1 MILFDIVKLNQKVNT
16 LTLEKESL
24 EETIKNELYKEFMK
38 KLGESDKVK
47 RLTEENSKLRKE
59 RKQLKLELASVH
71 RKENNHGK
79 QKKKVNARFI

>member
-38 KLGESDKVK
+38 KLGEGDKVK

-59 RKQLKLELASVH
+59 RKQLKLELANVH

>member
-16 LTLEKESL
+16 LTLEKELL

-38 KLGESDKVK
+38 KLGEGDKVK

-59 RKQLKLELASVH
+59 RKQLKLELANVH

>member
-38 KLGESDKVK
+38 KLGEGDKVK

-59 RKQLKLELASVH
+59 RKQLKLELANAH